1 MEWTFPVMIVEPGF
15 CARTL
20 TYMGPLGWL
29 RNAYAEG
36 LSLSLGVM
44 TPSVDSV
51 GVDARQAPL
60 PEVPAPG
67 EPWCGDHVSP
77 NVERAEREKEAQV
90 ACR

>member
-1 MEWTFPVMIVEPGF
+1 
-15 CARTL
+15 
-20 TYMGPLGWL
+20 MGPLGWL